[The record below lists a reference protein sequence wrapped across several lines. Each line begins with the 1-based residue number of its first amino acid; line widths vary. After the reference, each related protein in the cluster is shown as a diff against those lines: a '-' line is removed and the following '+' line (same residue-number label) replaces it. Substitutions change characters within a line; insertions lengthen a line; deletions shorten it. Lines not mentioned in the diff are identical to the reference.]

1 MAAGGSTSLSVS
13 VSAVNGFG
21 GDVSLGLSGLSAAQ
35 GTWSFSPQ
43 VVAKGAG
50 TAQLSVTPA
59 ASIAP
64 GTYPLTITAT
74 SGPITRTATVTLV
87 VSGPSDFTVSSS
99 PSARSVTAGGT
110 ASFTAGVSAQNGF
123 TGDVPR
129 SRWAACPRAVGSAA
143 VTPAVIT
150 AAGTAQ
156 LTVTTSASATPGTYP
171 LTVTGGSGS
180 TVHTASVTLTVT
192 APPDFSLGATPSS
205 RTVSAGAG
213 TTYSVA
219 VGASNGFAGSVA
231 LSVGGV
237 PSSVGSASLSPSSVS
252 AGGSSLLTVTTY
264 VGAPVG
270 SYSLT
275 ITGTSGSLQHNK
287 SVTLTVGAPDFAVSA
302 SPSSATIY
310 RGQTASYTVAA
321 SALGGFTGSVSLSV
335 SGSPAYAT
343 ASWVSN
349 PITTP
354 GSTTLRVRTSGW
366 TPRGTF
372 TLRVTGTSGALSHQ
386 VTVTLV
392 VR

>member
-1 MAAGGSTSLSVS
+1 
-13 VSAVNGFG
+13 
-21 GDVSLGLSGLSAAQ
+21 
-35 GTWSFSPQ
+35 
-43 VVAKGAG
+43 
-50 TAQLSVTPA
+50 
-59 ASIAP
+59 
-64 GTYPLTITAT
+64 LTITAT

-87 VSGPSDFTVSSS
+87 VSGPPDFTIS
-99 PSARSVTAGGT
+99 PTPASRSVSAGSGANYT
-110 ASFTAGVSAQNGF
+110 VGVSALNGF
-123 TGDVPR
+123 TGNVSLSLSGLP
-129 SRWAACPRAVGSAA
+129 APGSTATF
-143 VTPAVIT
+143 TPGTIAT
-150 AAGTAQ
+150 AGTSQ
-156 LTVTTSASATPGTYP
+156 LAISTSASVTPGSYP
-171 LTVTGGSGS
+171 LTVSATSGS
-180 TVHTASVTLTVT
+180 ITHTAAVTLVVT

-219 VGASNGFAGSVA
+219 IGALNGFAGSVT
-231 LSVGGV
+231 LSVDGV

-252 AGGSSLLTVTTY
+252 AGGSSQLTVTTY
-264 VGAPVG
+264 VGAPAG
-270 SYSLT
+270 SYPLT
-275 ITGTSGSLQHNK
+275 VTGTSGSLQHNK

-321 SALGGFTGSVSLSV
+321 SVLGGFTGSVSLSV
-335 SGSPAYAT
+335 SGLPAYAT

-349 PITTP
+349 PVTTP